1 MAAETADLRR
11 RPDEGIYPHMEDDL
25 ICLATSLRRAAA
37 RATGIYNRHMAPSGL
52 TVTMFRQLTV
62 IRDRPD
68 ASITELAAA
77 LDLDR
82 STLGRN
88 LRVLQR
94 QGLIKFGGGR
104 DDRSAS
110 VALTD
115 EAQAAYDRALP
126 HWQAAQDEI
135 AARLEGRTDWLLDL
149 PGNLAEEA

>member
-1 MAAETADLRR
+1 MK
-11 RPDEGIYPHMEDDL
+11 DDL
-25 ICLATSLRRAAA
+25 TCLATSLRRAAF
-37 RATGIYNRHMAPSGL
+37 RATEIYNHHMAPSGL

-62 IRDRPD
+62 IRERPE

-94 QGLIKFGGGR
+94 EGLVTLAGGR

-110 VALTD
+110 VALTA
-115 EAQAAYDRALP
+115 EASAAYERALP
-126 HWQAAQDEI
+126 LWQAAQAEV
-135 AARLEGRTDWLLDL
+135 AARLDGRANWLLAL
-149 PGNLAEEA
+149 PGALEDRA